1 MSDFWLRIDFP
12 ECSSLLSHKGEHQVT
27 KYGQKKTSKGREPQ
41 ARSPED
47 TQRVLGTAG
56 SSPGWLGWWELQGR
70 GGAGRLGASWG
81 EVELHLKTVGS
92 HCGGKQLWGLPAGS
106 PQSLSPKGHQ
116 KASSFILFQPL
127 VCESLCRGMTNTCSS
142 SL

>member
-1 MSDFWLRIDFP
+1 MGRRRQERVENHKPGALKTLSVSW
-12 ECSSLLSHKGEHQVT
+12 ELLGVH
-27 KYGQKKTSKGREPQ
+27 
-41 ARSPED
+41 
-47 TQRVLGTAG
+47 
-56 SSPGWLGWWELQGR
+56 PGWVGVVGIAGERWGR
-70 GGAGRLGASWG
+70 VTVGASWG

-106 PQSLSPKGHQ
+106 SLSPKGHQ
-116 KASSFILFQPL
+116 KASSFFLFQPL